1 MYQVKKMPSRTILE
15 YNPKLRDR
23 ARELRSNMTD
33 AEVKL
38 WQNLRM
44 RQVAGVKFMRQRP
57 IGNYIVDFYSPETG
71 LVIEVDGGQHYEKES
86 EEYDKI
92 RDAFLQDQG
101 LTVLR
106 FTNMDV
112 LQNIEGHCCPR

>member
-1 MYQVKKMPSRTILE
+1 
-15 YNPKLRDR
+15 
-23 ARELRSNMTD
+23 
-33 AEVKL
+33 
-38 WQNLRM
+38 M

-57 IGNYIVDFYSPETG
+57 IGNYIVDFYSPETD

-112 LQNIEGHCCPR
+112 LQNIENVIELIEQELIKKIDTILFL